1 MKLEFHHINYVSEN
15 IEELDTFYQNIM
27 KMETISP
34 NNFPRT
40 AATDETGYD
49 GKIKFVTEGTMQMHL
64 AEQDLTVASKHNQ
77 KINPVE
83 KGHIAFRTD
92 DIEGFKALLK
102 RNNIP
107 FSDYGTSFAR
117 EWCQIFFHDPV
128 GNIIE
133 VHQLLD

>member
-49 GKIKFVTEGTMQMHL
+49 GKIKFVTEETCKC
-64 AEQDLTVASKHNQ
+64 T
-77 KINPVE
+77 
-83 KGHIAFRTD
+83 
-92 DIEGFKALLK
+92 
-102 RNNIP
+102 
-107 FSDYGTSFAR
+107 
-117 EWCQIFFHDPV
+117 
-128 GNIIE
+128 
-133 VHQLLD
+133 